1 MLQRIVLY
9 ATLGM
14 VLDGAQ
20 IGIDHWAFWCVLGLF
35 IASEWM
41 TKRET
46 LEQVQDYVKAV
57 REQVERINQAAQEVK
72 QAIEEKNK

>member
-14 VLDGAQ
+14 VLDAAE
-20 IGIDHWAFWCVLGLF
+20 IGVTHWAFWCVLGLF

-57 REQVERINQAAQEVK
+57 REQIERVNQAAQEVK
-72 QAIEEKNK
+72 AAIEEKNK